1 MHRNGLPQ
9 YSPTVVVGAG
19 QSGLSVGYHLA
30 RRGLPF
36 IIVDANERVGDT
48 WRNRWDSLRLFT
60 PAVFNGLPEM
70 PFPGEAFDYP
80 RKDEMADYLES
91 YATRFNLPVYSD
103 VRVDRLHREGDRFV
117 LTCGGRRLEA
127 DSVIIAMSSYQRPHV
142 PEFAADLDPH
152 IRQIHAIDYKNPSQL
167 QSGDVLIV
175 GAGNSGADIAMDVS
189 RNHLVWLSGRDV
201 GAIPFRIDGR
211 AAKAGLV
218 RFVIR
223 VLYHRVLT
231 VDTPIG
237 RKIRPKFL
245 SIGGPLIRVKP
256 KDLERAGISRV
267 PRVADVVDGKPRLI
281 DGRILDVENV
291 IWCTGF
297 HAGLSWID
305 LPIHGEH
312 EPQHDKGVVTSQP
325 GLYFV
330 GLHFLYS
337 LSSSM
342 IHGVNRDAERI
353 VEHLAERAS
362 TSPMR
367 AAREPLQLAS

>member
-1 MHRNGLPQ
+1 MHGNELPQ
-9 YSPTVVVGAG
+9 FSRTVVVGAG
-19 QSGLSVGYHLA
+19 QSGLAVGYELA

-36 IIVDANERVGDT
+36 IIVDANDRIGDT
-48 WRNRWDSLRLFT
+48 WRRRWDSLRLFT
-60 PAVFNGLPEM
+60 PAVFNGLPGM

-80 RKDEMADYLES
+80 RKDEMADYLEA
-91 YATRFNLPVYSD
+91 YARRFDLPVYTG
-103 VRVDRLHREGDRFV
+103 VRVDRLRREGNRFV
-117 LTCGGRRLEA
+117 LTCDGRRLEA
-127 DSVIIAMSSYQRPHV
+127 DSVIVAMSSYQRAHV
-142 PEFAADLDPH
+142 PEFAADLDPQ
-152 IRQIHAIDYKNPSQL
+152 IRQIHAMDYKNPSQL

-175 GAGNSGADIAMDVS
+175 GAGNSGADIAMEVS

-201 GAIPFRIDGR
+201 GAIPFRIDGW

-223 VLYHRVLT
+223 FLYHRVLT

-256 KDLERAGISRV
+256 KDLERAGITRV
-267 PRVADVVDGKPRLI
+267 RRVEDVVDGKPRLT
-281 DGRILDVENV
+281 DGRVLDVANV

-312 EPQHDKGVVTSQP
+312 EPMHDRGIVATQP

-342 IHGVNRDAERI
+342 VHGVSRDAARI
-353 VEHLAERAS
+353 VEHLAERA
-362 TSPMR
+362 TISPMR
-367 AAREPLQLAS
+367 VAREPMQLAS